1 MKRSLGAG
9 VFVGASNLA
18 GQPVP
23 RRGRAVALSR
33 AFGSRRSEWC
43 LQGLI
48 AVIVIAYGVSTL
60 LVHRPPSGYNTLW
73 DGWVQNIASA
83 LPVIPV
89 LLRARRSP
97 ELRWAWL
104 AMAAGIML
112 YTMADLVYTYH
123 DQNLKPIP
131 SPAPSDAFYLSCNAA
146 FIVGFAILTQS
157 SFGRAHASMRLD
169 GAIAGLA
176 IAAVAGVIWF
186 EPMLELSGRPFQ
198 AAVDLAYPVCALVL
212 IVLLVAGLAP
222 HRYRPD
228 WTTVLLMTGV
238 AWSVAGSVI
247 FLNQSADGTYV
258 AGTLLG
264 DTWLMSFFFIGL
276 AASVRG
282 RRRSA
287 GRYAP
292 VSRQAGVAVVPVVF
306 GVVSLGVLAT
316 SFYRHDASVVV
327 TLAIA
332 ALGLV
337 ICRMAMT
344 LREVRQSTANHQDAR
359 TDYLTGLPNR
369 RAFLERLESTF
380 FSEQRAAGHAGVL
393 LVDLDGFKEVNDA
406 LGHTAGDELLCV
418 VAKRFEQ
425 RLGNRGVLARIG
437 GDEYACACPVTGEED
452 LVAIARDLSQA
463 LSDPCV
469 LDGMSVR
476 VGASI
481 GVAVSRPGA
490 KINGELLRCADVA
503 MYEAKR
509 NQSGVAAY
517 RAEADPNSRERLA
530 LIDALRDAL
539 GAKALVLHYQPT
551 LDIRTGTISGVEA
564 LVRWQH
570 PSLGLLY
577 PDSFIPLAEQNGL
590 MPQLSRAVLAMA
602 VTQAARLDRAGHRLG
617 MSVNISR
624 YDLVDEDLAG
634 YVDGVLT
641 SHGFPP
647 DRLTLEVTESALGG
661 DPDRAERCV
670 LQLRARGLRVS
681 IDDFG
686 VGYSSMSQLL
696 GLAIDELKIDKSF
709 TLRLTSDPRAQAIV
723 RSTIELARALSL
735 TLVAEG
741 IETEEVLHSLQ
752 SLGADIGQGY
762 LISRPLTSDQLDEYL
777 AHPDR
782 VGRLVLPEPRLL
794 LTAGKVS

>member
-1 MKRSLGAG
+1 MGASSLAGPRAIFRGRRAG
-9 VFVGASNLA
+9 V
-18 GQPVP
+18 P
-23 RRGRAVALSR
+23 R
-33 AFGSRRSEWC
+33 AFGSIRPDWY

-48 AVIVIAYGVSTL
+48 AVLVIAYGVSTL
-60 LVHRPPSGYNTLW
+60 VVHRPASGYNTFW
-73 DGWVQNIASA
+73 DGWVENIASA
-83 LPVIPV
+83 LPAIPL
-89 LLRARRSP
+89 LLRARRSS
-97 ELRWAWL
+97 EHRWAWL
-104 AMAAGIML
+104 AMAAGAML
-112 YTMADLVYTYH
+112 YTMADLVYVYH

-131 SPAPSDAFYLSCNAA
+131 SPAPSDAFFLSCNAVC
-146 FIVGFAILTQS
+146 IVGFAILTQS
-157 SFGRAHASMRLD
+157 SFGRVHVSVRLD

-176 IAAVAGVIWF
+176 IAAVAGTIWL
-186 EPMLELSGRPFQ
+186 EPVLDLSGRPLQ

-222 HRYRPD
+222 RRYRPN
-228 WTTVLLMTGV
+228 WTTALMMIGV

-247 FLNQSADGTYV
+247 FLNQVVAGTYV

-264 DTWLMSFFFIGL
+264 ETWLLSFFFLGL
-276 AASVRG
+276 AGSVRD
-282 RRRSA
+282 RRHSGNPRAS
-287 GRYAP
+287 GTLP
-292 VSRQAGVAVVPVVF
+292 TGIAVVPVVF
-306 GVVSLGVLAT
+306 GVLSLAVLAA
-316 SFYRHDASVVV
+316 SLYRHDSSVVE

-369 RAFLERLESTF
+369 RAFLERLGSAL
-380 FSEQRAAGHAGVL
+380 FSQQGAGGHAGVL

-418 VAKRFEQ
+418 VARRFEH
-425 RLGNRGVLARIG
+425 RLGTRGVLARIG
-437 GDEYACACPVTGEED
+437 GDEYACACPVKGEED
-452 LVAIARDLSQA
+452 LVAIARELSQT

-481 GVAVSRPGA
+481 GVAISRPGS
-490 KINGELLRCADVA
+490 KPSGELLRCADVA

-509 NQSGVAAY
+509 TQSGVAVY
-517 RAEADPNSRERLA
+517 RAETDPNSRERLA

-539 GAKALVLHYQPT
+539 GSRALILHYQPT
-551 LDIRTGTISGVEA
+551 LEMHTATISGVEA

-570 PSLGLLY
+570 PRLGLLY

-590 MPQLSRAVLAMA
+590 MPQLTRGVLEMA
-602 VTQAARLDRAGHRLG
+602 VTEAARLDRAGHRLG

-634 YVDGVLT
+634 YVDGLLAL
-641 SHGFPP
+641 HGFPP

-661 DPDRAERCV
+661 DPDRARRCV
-670 LQLRARGLRVS
+670 LQLRERGVRVS

-696 GLAIDELKIDKSF
+696 GLTIDELKIDKSF
-709 TLRLTSDPRAQAIV
+709 ILGLTSDPRAQAIV

-752 SLGADIGQGY
+752 SLGAEIGQGY
-762 LISRPLTSDQLDEYL
+762 LISRPLTSEKLDEYL

-782 VGRLVLPEPRLL
+782 LRGLLLPRPQLL
-794 LTAGKVS
+794 LTAAKVP

>member
-1 MKRSLGAG
+1 M
-9 VFVGASNLA
+9 GASSLA
-18 GQPVP
+18 GGRVP
-23 RRGRAVALSR
+23 TRGRRAGSWR
-33 AFGSRRSEWC
+33 AFGSVRPDWY
-43 LQGLI
+43 LQGFI

-60 LVHRPPSGYNTLW
+60 VVHRPPSGYNTFW
-73 DGWVQNIASA
+73 DGWVENIASV
-83 LPVIPV
+83 LPAIPL

-104 AMAAGIML
+104 AMAAGILL
-112 YTMADLVYTYH
+112 YTMADLVYLFH
-123 DQNLKPIP
+123 DENLKPIP
-131 SPAPSDAFYLSCNAA
+131 SPAPSDAFFLSCNAV

-157 SFGRAHASMRLD
+157 AFGRVHASVRLD
-169 GAIAGLA
+169 GAIAGLT
-176 IAAVAGVIWF
+176 IAAVAGVIWL
-186 EPMLELSGRPFQ
+186 EPVLYLSGRPFR

-222 HRYRPD
+222 HRYRPN
-228 WTTVLLMTGV
+228 WTTILLMIGV

-247 FLNQSADGTYV
+247 FLNQSVAGTYV

-264 DTWLMSFFFIGL
+264 ETWLLSFFFIGL
-276 AASVRG
+276 AGSVRD
-282 RRRSA
+282 RRHSGNLRAQVSLPA
-287 GRYAP
+287 GI
-292 VSRQAGVAVVPVVF
+292 AVVPVVF
-306 GVVSLGVLAT
+306 GLMSLAVLAT
-316 SFYRHDASVVV
+316 SLYRHDSSVVV
-327 TLAIA
+327 TLAVA

-344 LREVRQSTANHQDAR
+344 LREVRQSSANHQDAR

-369 RAFLERLESTF
+369 RAFLERLESTLL
-380 FSEQRAAGHAGVL
+380 SQQGAEGQAGVL

-418 VAKRFEQ
+418 VAKRFEH
-425 RLGNRGVLARIG
+425 RLGSRGVLARIG
-437 GDEYACACPVTGEED
+437 GDEYACACHVSDED
-452 LVAIARDLSQA
+452 ALVAIARDLSQS

-481 GVAVSRPGA
+481 GVAVSLPG
-490 KINGELLRCADVA
+490 KPSGELLRCADVA

-509 NQSGVAAY
+509 AQSGVATY
-517 RAEADPNSRERLA
+517 RAEADPHSRERLA

-539 GAKALVLHYQPT
+539 GSGALILHYQPT
-551 LDIRTGTISGVEA
+551 LEMHTATISGVEA

-577 PDSFIPLAEQNGL
+577 PDRFIPLAEQNGL
-590 MPQLSRAVLAMA
+590 MPELTRLVLEMA
-602 VTQAARLDRAGHRLG
+602 VSEAARLDRAGYRLG

-624 YDLVDEDLAG
+624 YDLVDEDLAE
-634 YVDGVLT
+634 YVDGVLAL
-641 SHGFPP
+641 HGFPP

-661 DPDRAERCV
+661 DPERARRCV
-670 LQLRARGLRVS
+670 LRLRARGVRVS

-696 GLAIDELKIDKSF
+696 GLTIDELKIDKSF
-709 TLRLTSDPRAQAIV
+709 ILAITSDPRAQAIV

-741 IETEEVLHSLQ
+741 IETEEVLRSLQ
-752 SLGADIGQGY
+752 SLGAEIGQGY
-762 LISRPLTSDQLDEYL
+762 LISRPLTSQKLDEYL
-777 AHPDR
+777 AHPDSLR
-782 VGRLVLPEPRLL
+782 RLVRPEPQLL
-794 LTAGKVS
+794 LGTSKVF